1 MREGE
6 EKGVAP
12 FHLAAERSLHGG
24 GGLRHVLLSEGMEG
38 PRGVHDGT
46 HHWHQRVVQINH
58 NQVEGLPQ
66 MAGCLACR
74 VAAGRRAS
82 SLQPL

>member
-24 GGLRHVLLSEGMEG
+24 GGLRHVLLGEGMEG
-38 PRGVHDGT
+38 PRGVHDA
-46 HHWHQRVVQINH
+46 
-58 NQVEGLPQ
+58 LAP
-66 MAGCLACR
+66 ACR
-74 VAAGRRAS
+74 PDQTQPGRRPAS
-82 SLQPL
+82 DGRLPRLQSRGGEARE